1 MNLEKFYLGH
11 FVYAQTKYRV
21 MKLWLMSGIARNR
34 GQYEIPHNIHW
45 HIIENWSTTA
55 AAQHDINYSIVCAWE
70 TTSLISSIKSD
81 LVWTVA
87 LANVISVIMS
97 HTMK

>member
-11 FVYAQTKYRV
+11 CVPAQQNKG
-21 MKLWLMSGIARNR
+21 LWSSDKCLVARNR
-34 GQYEIPHNIHW
+34 GQYKIPQYIHW

-55 AAQHDINYSIVCAWE
+55 VAQQDINYSIVCAWE